1 MHIKIFAI
9 RICII
14 TITHICPLT
23 RNQGTYHTEALHNAF
38 ITVKVRIE
46 CVSIWSTQIILCVCV
61 CVCVCSV
68 MSDSV
73 AQAPLSM
80 EFSWQ
85 GFWSGLSF
93 PTPREF
99 HEPGIKPVSLASLA
113 LKGQLKNCLS
123 MHLGSPQIILVS
135 TLFTPKK

>member
-61 CVCVCSV
+61 CVFSHVRLCSPG
-68 MSDSV
+68 SSV
-73 AQAPLSM
+73 HGILLARILEWVVISYSIWLSRPRNQTCI
-80 EFSWQ
+80 SCI
-85 GFWSGLSF
+85 SCIGLLHLLHWKANSL
-93 PTPREF
+93 PTVPPG
-99 HEPGIKPVSLASLA
+99 EPTNNIS
-113 LKGQLKNCLS
+113 
-123 MHLGSPQIILVS
+123 
-135 TLFTPKK
+135 